1 MTVEEFNKQPSVQE
15 FHSIR
20 KQFYLDADS
29 LLVKFPD
36 TRHSKM
42 NHAEWFADYGV
53 PWTHMV
59 RGYYLKTENDEFI
72 MIYWNDFEI
81 PNITAAAFIYLFEHF
96 TNIKWIGLGC
106 HKGEVGTIW
115 PPKLKV
121 FRGDISSK

>member
-36 TRHSKM
+36 ARHSKM

-59 RGYYLKTENDEFI
+59 RGYYLKTENDEFLDKLA
-72 MIYWNDFEI
+72 YNLKKYSCQYYTCHCTGWE
-81 PNITAAAFIYLFEHF
+81 PYLYL
-96 TNIKWIGLGC
+96 KQQM
-106 HKGEVGTIW
+106 GEQLYYLQAGETVTI
-115 PPKLKV
+115 
-121 FRGDISSK
+121 